1 MGVKSSLVAA
11 AALVLAV
18 ALSVALL
25 AGRGGSPRVQGI
37 QAETTLGPTAA
48 LFGDRL
54 SAEVRIVLDRRT
66 VDQDSVVVSADFG
79 ALSAPAV
86 TAPVRERAGDVV
98 VLRYRYGLF
107 CLRDECRAR
116 GGLRRLRFAPAVVRY
131 ELQDG
136 TRRTG
141 RLEWPPV
148 TVGTRLGGQP
158 AGIADWR
165 IRDELPPPT
174 YRLSPRTVAAFAFSL
189 ALVCALLGAVLV
201 VSVLRALLRRAP
213 VDELEGLPPLERALR
228 LLRLALANGSPP
240 EHRRALDR
248 LARELRREGHRN
260 LAGEARKLAWQRPGP
275 DRGEADVLAG
285 RVANVIGAHA

>member
-1 MGVKSSLVAA
+1 MGLKSLVAA
-11 AALVLAV
+11 AALVVAV
-18 ALSVALL
+18 AVSVALL
-25 AGRGGSPRVQGI
+25 AGRDGGPRVQGI
-37 QAETTLGPTAA
+37 QAEATLDPTAA

-54 SAEVRIVLDRRT
+54 SAEVRVVLDRRK
-66 VDQDSVVVSADFG
+66 VDPDSVVVSADFG

-116 GGLRRLRFAPAVVRY
+116 DGLRRLRFRPAAVHYQLR
-131 ELQDG
+131 DGG

-141 RLEWPPV
+141 RLEWPAV

-174 YRLSPRTVAAFAFSL
+174 YRLSPRTVAALGFSL
-189 ALVCALLGAVLV
+189 ALVCALLGALLV

-213 VDELEGLPPLERALR
+213 VDELEGLSPLERALR

-248 LARELRREGHRN
+248 LARELRREGHRD

-275 DRGEADVLAG
+275 DRSEADVLAG
-285 RVANVIGAHA
+285 RVANAIGAHA